1 MQPAEIFPYPR
12 EWVDEEAELL
22 ASSIRE
28 WGEREV
34 MPKRQKFDEDYENKL
49 IGPAMKA
56 LFVDI
61 GVQKLLWP
69 EEYGGGGL
77 NSPDGAVT
85 ITRALEEIGRAD
97 PGIGFVA
104 ASTLS
109 ALTPIVMAPKVNK
122 KLCAEFAPLFCNA
135 DGVRIGSPILPEQ
148 GGEGIYGVAPAVARL
163 EGREWVISGEGMRP
177 ASSGSTADLFSVFCA
192 VGGTVGKEMAVI
204 AVPGDTNGIR
214 REKPYRKTGLASDR
228 NATVHFQNVRVPKR
242 YCVCQG
248 AGDECFKGMFSWHAL
263 YASAVCAGSML
274 DVYRIVKQWADT
286 RVMRGHQK
294 WAERPLKEHPVDAA
308 VLAEVAQEIAIS
320 RLVTYDLARM
330 LGRAEVYGEPGSD
343 ELFTAARAVN
353 LFVTDAAIKS
363 SDKAM
368 EIMASQG
375 YARGGE
381 LEKHWRDVRTIQA
394 SMERLPALRD
404 IARYFYATGM

>member
-1 MQPAEIFPYPR
+1 MQPAELFPYPR

-22 ASSIRE
+22 ASSIKE
-28 WGEREV
+28 WGEKEV
-34 MPKRQKFDEDYENKL
+34 VPKRQKFDEDYDNKL
-49 IGPAMKA
+49 IGPAIKA

-77 NSPDGAVT
+77 NSPRSAVT

-97 PGIGFVA
+97 PGTGFVA
-104 ASTLS
+104 ASMLS
-109 ALTPIVMAPKVNK
+109 ALVPLVMAPKVNK
-122 KLCAEFAPLFCNA
+122 KLCAEFAPLFC
-135 DGVRIGSPILPEQ
+135 DTGEVRIGSPILPQQ
-148 GGEGIYGVAPAVARL
+148 GGEGVYGAAPAVAWL
-163 EGREWVISGEGMRP
+163 EGKEWVINGEGMRP
-177 ASSGSTADLFSVFCA
+177 ASSGSTAALFSVFC
-192 VGGTVGKEMAVI
+192 VVEGTAGKEMAVI
-204 AVPGDTNGIR
+204 AVPGDADGVR
-214 REKPYRKTGLASDR
+214 REKPYRKMGLASDR
-228 NATVHFQNVRVPKR
+228 NATVHFQNVRLPRR

-248 AGDECFKGMFSWHAL
+248 EGDECFRGMFSWYAL

-274 DVYRIVKQWADT
+274 DVYRIVREWADT

-308 VLAEVAQEIAIS
+308 VLAEVAQAIAIS

-330 LGRAEVYGEPGSD
+330 LGKAKVYGKPESD
-343 ELFTAARAVN
+343 KLFTAARAVN

-394 SMERLPALRD
+394 SMEIIPALRD
-404 IARYFYATGM
+404 IARYFYGTEV

>member
-1 MQPAEIFPYPR
+1 MQPAELFPYPR
-12 EWVDEEAELL
+12 ELVDEEAELL

-34 MPKRQKFDEDYENKL
+34 MPKRQKFDEDYDNRL

-69 EEYGGGGL
+69 EKYGGGGL
-77 NSPDGAVT
+77 NSPGGAVT
-85 ITRALEEIGRAD
+85 ITKALEEIGRAD

-104 ASTLS
+104 ASTLG
-109 ALTPIVMAPKVNK
+109 ALLPIVMAPKANK
-122 KLCAEFAPLFCNA
+122 KLCAEFAPLFC
-135 DGVRIGSPILPEQ
+135 DTDEVRTGSPILPEQ
-148 GGEGIYGVAPAVARL
+148 GGEGIYGAAPAAARL
-163 EGREWVISGEGMRP
+163 EGGEWVISGEGMRP
-177 ASSGSTADLFSVFCA
+177 ASSGSTAALFSVFCA
-192 VGGTVGKEMAVI
+192 VEGAAGKGLAVI
-204 AVPGDTNGIR
+204 AVPGDAKGIR
-214 REKPYRKTGLASDR
+214 REKPFRKTGLASDR
-228 NATVHFQNVRVPKR
+228 NATVHFENVRVPRR
-242 YCVCQG
+242 YCLCQG
-248 AGDECFKGMFSWHAL
+248 AGDECFQGMFSWYAL

-274 DVYRIVKQWADT
+274 DIYRIVREWADT

-308 VLAEVAQEIAIS
+308 VLAEVAEEIAIA
-320 RLVTYDLARM
+320 RMVTYDLARM
-330 LGRAEVYGEPGSD
+330 LGRARVYGSPASD
-343 ELFTAARAVN
+343 GLFTAARAVN
-353 LFVTDAAIKS
+353 LFVTDAAVKS
-363 SDKAM
+363 SDRAM

-394 SMERLPALRD
+394 VMERLPALRD

>member
-1 MQPAEIFPYPR
+1 MQPGEIFPYPG

-22 ASSIRE
+22 SGSIRE
-28 WGEREV
+28 WGEKEV
-34 MPKRQKFDEDYENKL
+34 MPHRQKFDEDYENKL
-49 IGPAMKA
+49 VGPAMKA

-109 ALTPIVMAPKVNK
+109 ALLPIVMAPNVNK

-135 DGVRIGSPILPEQ
+135 DEVRTCSLILPEQ
-148 GGEGIYGVAPAVARL
+148 GGEGIYGAAPAAARL
-163 EGREWVISGEGMRP
+163 KGGEWVISGEGMRP

-192 VGGTVGKEMAVI
+192 VEGERGLAVI
-204 AVPGDTNGIR
+204 AVPGGADGIR
-214 REKPYRKTGLASDR
+214 REKPYRKMGLASDR
-228 NATVHFQNVRVPKR
+228 NATVHFENVRVPKR

-248 AGDECFKGMFSWHAL
+248 DGDECFKGIFSWYAL

-274 DVYRIVKQWADT
+274 DVYRIVKQWADS
-286 RVMRGHQK
+286 RVMRGHQR
-294 WAERPLKEHPVDAA
+294 WAERLLKEHPVDAA
-308 VLAEVAQEIAIS
+308 VLADVAEDIAIS

-330 LGRAEVYGEPGSD
+330 LTRAEVYGEPGSD
-343 ELFTAARAVN
+343 ELFTAARVIN
-353 LFVTDAAIKS
+353 LFVTDAAVRS
-363 SDKAM
+363 SDRAM
-368 EIMASQG
+368 ELMASQG

-394 SMERLPALRD
+394 AMERLPALRD
-404 IARYFYATGM
+404 IARYFYASGM